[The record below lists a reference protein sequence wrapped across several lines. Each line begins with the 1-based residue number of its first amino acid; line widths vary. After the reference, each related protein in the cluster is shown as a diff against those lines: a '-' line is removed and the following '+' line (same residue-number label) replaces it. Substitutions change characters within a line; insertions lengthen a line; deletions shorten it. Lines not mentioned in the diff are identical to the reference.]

1 VPVAGRSQSL
11 CQHGGVADAEAGPFP
26 DATPEIDLTREHP
39 TAAGGVS
46 LRVRQA
52 VDRAL
57 VRFDAVTP
65 EVWTL
70 VTMMAAWVVV
80 FTRLAWLRQNRFGS
94 FSLDMGIFDQAT
106 WLVSRHGGLFMSVRG
121 LHFFGHH
128 FNLGLFL
135 LSPFYWFGAG
145 PNFLNFVMVLS
156 MALAAVPIFLLAR
169 DKLSSAWL
177 AVALAGAYL
186 LHPSLQFMAWELF
199 HPEPM
204 AMAGLFFAWWFAS
217 RQRWGWYAIS
227 LAYAVCWKE
236 DVALAA
242 LVIGLVLLLRREWKP
257 GLWTV
262 GLSAVYFFITNSWLI
277 PELSGAGQ
285 TFYNNLF
292 GTLGNSPS
300 QVLVNSIKHP
310 TELTKRLLADDAKS
324 YYWKMTVPFAF
335 VPLAAPVALAVG
347 LPQALIDVL
356 STANF
361 TRVITY
367 HYAALPL
374 AGLTLASVEGVARL
388 GKRPGQ
394 QRFLVGAVAACALA
408 GSVLW
413 GPSPIGNEYHKG
425 WWPLRADPHQA
436 AREAAVKRMAGKDHI
451 SSTYDLVPHLS
462 HRRYIYSYPNP
473 FISDNWAVHGEHL
486 PDPNIVHWLVLDRG
500 LVQGRNQAL
509 FDRLVSG
516 GQFVITWERD
526 TMVEAHR
533 VKPGPRIDVQSFGP
547 GP

>member
-1 VPVAGRSQSL
+1 
-11 CQHGGVADAEAGPFP
+11 VADAPAGPGP
-26 DATPEIDLTREHP
+26 DAAPQLPLTRDEP
-39 TAAGGVS
+39 AAPVAVQ
-46 LRVRQA
+46 LRMRRL
-52 VDRAL
+52 VDGAL
-57 VRFDAVTP
+57 VRLDAVAP
-65 EVWTL
+65 QWWAL
-70 VTMMAAWVVV
+70 VTMLVAWVVV
-80 FTRLAWLRQNRFGS
+80 FTRLVWLRQNRFGS

-106 WLVSRHGGLFMSVRG
+106 WLISRLDGLFMSVRG

-135 LSPFYWFGAG
+135 LAPFYWFGAG

-169 DKLSSAWL
+169 DKLSSSWL

-204 AMAGLFFAWWFAS
+204 AMLGLFFAWWFAS
-217 RQRWGWYAIS
+217 RQRWGWFVIA
-227 LAYAVCWKE
+227 LVYAVCWKE

-242 LVIGLVLLLRREWKP
+242 IVIGLVLLLRRQWRP

-262 GLSAVYFFITNSWLI
+262 GVSAVYFFIANSWLI
-277 PELSGAGQ
+277 PQLSGAGQ

-292 GTLGNSPS
+292 GTLGNSPT

-310 TELTKRLLADDAKS
+310 TELTKRLFADDAKS

-335 VPLAAPVALAVG
+335 VPLAAPLALAVG
-347 LPQALIDVL
+347 IPQALIDVL

-394 QRFLVGAVAACALA
+394 QRFLVGAIVACALA

-413 GPSPIGNEYHKG
+413 GPSPIGAEYHKG
-425 WWPLRADPHQA
+425 WWPLNPDPHQA
-436 AREAAVKRMAGKDHI
+436 AREAAVHRMSDKDHV
-451 SSTYDLVPHLS
+451 SATYDLVPHLS

-486 PDPNIVHWLVLDRG
+486 PDPNVVHWLLLDRG

-509 FDRLVSG
+509 FDRLVSDG
-516 GQFVITWERD
+516 EFRITWAQD

-533 VKPGPRIDVQSFGP
+533 VRPGARIDAESFGP

>member
-1 VPVAGRSQSL
+1 
-11 CQHGGVADAEAGPFP
+11 VADGPPGPDP
-26 DATPEIDLTREHP
+26 DAAPQLPLTLEEP
-39 TAAGGVS
+39 AAPVVIP
-46 LRVRQA
+46 VRRWRLL
-52 VDRAL
+52 DGAL
-57 VRFDAVTP
+57 ARLDAVAT
-65 EVWTL
+65 EWWALLTML
-70 VTMMAAWVVV
+70 VAWVVV
-80 FTRLAWLRQNRFGS
+80 FTRLVWLRQNRFGS

-106 WLVSRHGGLFMSVRG
+106 WLISRLDGLFMSVRG

-135 LSPFYWFGAG
+135 LAPFYWFGAG

-169 DKLSSAWL
+169 DKLSSSWL

-204 AMAGLFFAWWFAS
+204 AMLGLFFAWWFAS
-217 RQRWGWYAIS
+217 RQRWTWFAIS

-242 LVIGLVLLLRREWKP
+242 IVIGLVLLLRRHWKP

-262 GLSAVYFFITNSWLI
+262 GVSAVYFFVANSWLI

-292 GTLGNSPS
+292 GTLGNSPT

-310 TELTKRLLADDAKS
+310 SELTKRLLADDAKS
-324 YYWKMTVPFAF
+324 YYWKMTAPFAF
-335 VPLAAPVALAVG
+335 VPLAAPLALAVG

-374 AGLTLASVEGVARL
+374 AGLTLASVEGAARL

-394 QRFLVGAVAACALA
+394 QRFLVGAIVACALA
-408 GSVLW
+408 GTVLW
-413 GPSPIGNEYHKG
+413 GPSPIGAEYHKG
-425 WWPLRADPHQA
+425 WWPLTPDPHQA
-436 AREAAVKRMAGKDHI
+436 ARVAAVHRMSGKDHI
-451 SSTYDLVPHLS
+451 SASYDLVPHLS

-486 PDPNIVHWLVLDRG
+486 PDPNVVHWLILDRG

-509 FDRLVSG
+509 FDRLVSDG
-516 GQFVITWERD
+516 EFRVTWEQD

-533 VKPGPRIDVQSFGP
+533 VRPGPSRIDPESFGP

>member
-1 VPVAGRSQSL
+1 
-11 CQHGGVADAEAGPFP
+11 VADTQAGPDP
-26 DATPEIDLTREHP
+26 AATPQLDLDPPQKRP
-39 TAAGGVS
+39 PAPGAATAAAGW
-46 LRVRQA
+46 RQL

-57 VRFDAVTP
+57 VRVDAVP
-65 EVWTL
+65 SEWWAL
-70 VTMMAAWVVV
+70 ITMMTVWVVV
-80 FTRLAWLRQNRFGS
+80 FTRLVWLRQNRFGS
-94 FSLDMGIFDQAT
+94 FSLDMGIFDQAA
-106 WLVSRHGGLFMSVRG
+106 WLISRAGGLFMSVRG

-135 LSPFYWFGAG
+135 YAPFFWLGAG
-145 PNFLNFVMVLS
+145 PNFLNFTMVLS
-156 MALAAVPIFLLAR
+156 MALAAIPIFLLAR

-186 LHPSLQFMAWELF
+186 LHPSLQFMAWELW

-204 AMAGLFFAWWFAS
+204 AMAGLFWAWWFAS
-217 RQRWGWYAIS
+217 KRRWNWYAVS
-227 LAYAVCWKE
+227 LVYAVCWKE

-242 LVIGLVLLLRREWKP
+242 IVIGLVLIIRRDWKP
-257 GLWTV
+257 GLWTI
-262 GLSAVYFFITNSWLI
+262 GLSAVYFLIANSWLI
-277 PELSGAGQ
+277 PQLSGAGQ

-292 GTLGNSPS
+292 GSLGNSPS

-310 TELTKRLLADDAKS
+310 TQFTKRIFADDAKS
-324 YYWKMTVPFAF
+324 YYWKMTVPYAF
-335 VPLAAPVALAVG
+335 VPLAAPLALAVG

-374 AGLTLASVEGVARL
+374 AGLTLATVEGAAWL

-394 QRFLVGAVAACALA
+394 QRFLVGAIVACALA

-413 GPSPIGNEYHKG
+413 GPSPIGAEYHKG
-425 WWPLRADPHQA
+425 WWPLQADPNQA
-436 AREAAVKRMAGKDHI
+436 TREEAVARMAGKDHI
-451 SSTYDLVPHLS
+451 SATYDLAPHLS

-473 FISDNWAVHGEHL
+473 FISDNWAVHGENL
-486 PDPNIVHWLVLDRG
+486 PDPNVVHWLVLDRN

-509 FDRLVSG
+509 FDRLVSDG
-516 GQFVITWERD
+516 EFKVTWEKGN
-526 TMVEAHR
+526 MVEAQR
-533 VKPGPRIDVQSFGP
+533 VKRGPRVDPDSFGT